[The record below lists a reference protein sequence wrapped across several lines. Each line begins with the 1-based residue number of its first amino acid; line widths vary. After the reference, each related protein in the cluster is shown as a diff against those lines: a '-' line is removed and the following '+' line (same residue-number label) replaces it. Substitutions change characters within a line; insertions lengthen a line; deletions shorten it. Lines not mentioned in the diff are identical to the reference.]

1 MNCMCAYTLVNVD
14 GSKVKVPL
22 DAVLPGERP
31 EMEKVYVD
39 VPQIEYVPRPRDIP
53 SCCAFIYK
61 CVRGYVEYTHY
72 ISLIKSLNT
81 VNFFADGIKDLSSQE
96 KIFMNSRDRDGSA
109 VVLRKLILCGERTFT
124 GCFAI
129 ISRFR
134 KK

>member
-1 MNCMCAYTLVNVD
+1 MQTYLSHSTYTDYISMQYCMNCICAYTLVKFD

-61 CVRGYVEYTHY
+61 CVRGYMWNVH
-72 ISLIKSLNT
+72 IKYH
-81 VNFFADGIKDLSSQE
+81 
-96 KIFMNSRDRDGSA
+96 
-109 VVLRKLILCGERTFT
+109 
-124 GCFAI
+124 
-129 ISRFR
+129 
-134 KK
+134 

>member
-1 MNCMCAYTLVNVD
+1 MNCICAYTLVTVD

-53 SCCAFIYK
+53 SCCAFIYVSEVI
-61 CVRGYVEYTHY
+61 CGIYTLN
-72 ISLIKSLNT
+72 IIQSLNT
-81 VNFFADGIKDLSSQE
+81 VYFFADGIKDLSSQE

-109 VVLRKLILCGERTFT
+109 VVLRKLILCGEQTFS
-124 GCFAI
+124 GCLAI